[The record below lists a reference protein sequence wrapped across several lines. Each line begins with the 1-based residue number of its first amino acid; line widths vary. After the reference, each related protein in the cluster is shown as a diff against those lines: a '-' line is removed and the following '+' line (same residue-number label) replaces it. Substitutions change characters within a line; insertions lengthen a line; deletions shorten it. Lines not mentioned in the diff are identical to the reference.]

1 MTVIE
6 HLVVGVICVSKQG
19 IVVEAFGL
27 MLNCAV
33 CLVNLNFFFFL
44 PKTTVFQRE
53 TWFVTN
59 ISGNPLC
66 SVDTLFSSL
75 SVTLSNPVEK
85 GTCNQFTV

>member
-6 HLVVGVICVSKQG
+6 RVVVGVICVSKQG

-27 MLNCAV
+27 MLNCAL

-53 TWFVTN
+53 MWFVKTFLG
-59 ISGNPLC
+59 I
-66 SVDTLFSSL
+66 LFAL
-75 SVTLSNPVEK
+75 
-85 GTCNQFTV
+85 